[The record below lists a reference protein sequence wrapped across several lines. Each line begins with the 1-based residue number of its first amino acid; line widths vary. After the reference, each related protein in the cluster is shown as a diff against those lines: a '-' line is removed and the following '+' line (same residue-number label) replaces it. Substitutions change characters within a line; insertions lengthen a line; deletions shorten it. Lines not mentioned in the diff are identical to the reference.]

1 MRKIKT
7 FKIFESEYSK
17 EAEIKDY
24 LLDILMDI
32 KSKLNDDLS
41 VSYSTSRDTIFIE
54 LNDNAAILK
63 GSDSDHEDTIEFIL
77 DESDVSDLKSAISYL
92 EQEGYAGITLCI
104 SRDDE
109 DNFEE
114 LDDKIT
120 IEQARERLDS
130 IVNVPIE
137 YMEIH
142 SFI

>member
-54 LNDNAAILK
+54 LNDNAATLK

-92 EQEGYAGITLCI
+92 EQEGYTGITLCI

-120 IEQARERLDS
+120 IEQAKKRLDN
-130 IVNVPIE
+130 ITNVPIE

>member
-7 FKIFESEYSK
+7 FKIFESKYSK

-54 LNDNAAILK
+54 LNDNAATLK

-92 EQEGYAGITLCI
+92 EQEGYTGITLCI

-120 IEQARERLDS
+120 IEQAKKRLDN
-130 IVNVPIE
+130 ITNVPIE

>member
-54 LNDNAAILK
+54 LNDNAATLK
-63 GSDSDHEDTIEFIL
+63 GSDSDHEDTIEFML

-92 EQEGYAGITLCI
+92 EQEGYTGITLCI
-104 SRDDE
+104 SRDGE

-120 IEQARERLDS
+120 IEQAKKRLDN
-130 IVNVPIE
+130 ITNVPIE

>member
-1 MRKIKT
+1 MRKIKS

-41 VSYSTSRDTIFIE
+41 VSYSVSRNTIFIE
-54 LNDNAAILK
+54 LNDNVATLK

-92 EQEGYAGITLCI
+92 EQEGYTGITLCI

>member
-7 FKIFESEYSK
+7 FKIFESKYSK

-54 LNDNAAILK
+54 LNDNAATLK

-92 EQEGYAGITLCI
+92 EQEGYTGITLCI

-120 IEQARERLDS
+120 IEQAKKRLDN
-130 IVNVPIE
+130 ITNVPIE
-137 YMEIH
+137 YMEIR

>member
-1 MRKIKT
+1 M
-7 FKIFESEYSK
+7 
-17 EAEIKDY
+17 
-24 LLDILMDI
+24 
-32 KSKLNDDLS
+32 
-41 VSYSTSRDTIFIE
+41 
-54 LNDNAAILK
+54 K

-92 EQEGYAGITLCI
+92 EQEGYTGITLCI

-120 IEQARERLDS
+120 IEQAKERLDS

-137 YMEIH
+137 YMEIR